1 MLQAPCHKCED
12 RVLGCHSTCEKY
24 KKFKQEN
31 DALIEKIRNTTI
43 ANAIH
48 IDACHKTMKRKNRK
62 KRR

>member
-1 MLQAPCHKCED
+1 MLQAPCYKCED

-24 KKFKQEN
+24 KLYKKEN
-31 DALIEKIRNTTI
+31 DALIEQMRNVTI

-48 IDACHKTMKRKNRK
+48 IDACHKVKRRKHK